1 MVKKKM
7 LIQELQKQ
15 YQIVKEH
22 RPNEVELIKAY
33 EAVLNDLTPKLR
45 PSSNASSR
53 FVYGL

>member
-1 MVKKKM
+1 M

-15 YQIVKEH
+15 YQYVKEH

-33 EAVLNDLTPKLR
+33 ELVLNDMTPKLR